1 VGSLLSSSSL
11 ARIASARRKA
21 RDSGGGSRGR
31 DCFNAV
37 VVADNL
43 VLPHPAA
50 RFDFVISVAVI
61 HHLSTRQRRVA
72 AIAEIL
78 RALRP
83 PTTAVDVECRDGRAA
98 SKSTGD
104 EYMAQ
109 ALIYVW
115 ALEQKSSRRG
125 WTEGDSQDVMVP
137 WVKQGGVGKRWL
149 CIAARDEGLDNA
161 EPRTGTEPET
171 LLRYYHL
178 YRAGE
183 LELDIVAAGGIVLD
197 SGYERDNWWATAR
210 RGS

>member
-1 VGSLLSSSSL
+1 
-11 ARIASARRKA
+11 
-21 RDSGGGSRGR
+21 
-31 DCFNAV
+31 
-37 VVADNL
+37 VADNL

-72 AIAEIL
+72 AITEML
-78 RALRP
+78 RALKP
-83 PTTAVDVECRDGRAA
+83 PTTAVAVERRDGRAAAA

-115 ALEQKSSRRG
+115 ALEQKASRRG

-137 WVKQGGVGKRWL
+137 WVKQGGAGKRRL
-149 CIAARDEGLDNA
+149 HTAASAEGLDANIDNA
-161 EPRTGTEPET
+161 EPRTGIGPET

-183 LELDIVAAGGIVLD
+183 LELDIVTAGGIVVD